1 MGNDENFEENNYV
14 KEMNIKGQPKPLSI
28 RELDIIKKQMENV
41 FVINLFDEKGYETG
55 TGTGFFC
62 KIPFPDEYHLLP
74 VLITNNHII
83 NDMKRNLLIS
93 YNNSNIII
101 DMIEFKRR
109 CYTEKDHYDITIIE
123 MLSKDN
129 INLNSFLEIDI
140 QTKIEEN
147 KIIKNDIYILHYPKG
162 NEISISPGKIEY
174 IKNNTIFHNCS
185 TDQGS
190 SGSPIFNK
198 SNFKILGV
206 HKGHNKNYNLGSLI
220 GKPIEEFIKKN
231 YVENIN
237 NIAGLFNDSYD
248 IYNIIDN
255 PKNKAKILNNNF
267 IDNNNNNDEIII
279 QYKINNSIISN
290 IFGNDIKIF
299 GQIFVDNNKEKC
311 KIIINEK
318 EEELKS
324 IIKSKDIIRKDN
336 NILTIKLKG
345 INNITDISYMFEGCN
360 SLLNIFGIKNWNTS
374 KVVNMRYMLADCNDN
389 KYLPEEI
396 SFLNTE
402 NVRDLNGIFS
412 NCNNLESVPDISKWK
427 TDKVEDMSNMFY
439 KCSQLK
445 SLPDISK
452 WITCNVKNME
462 SMFCECEALLSLPD
476 ISKWDVSNVLSLNCM
491 FYDCQNLKEIPD
503 ISKWKPEK
511 LQNKSEMFLMCIS
524 LKSKPN
530 ISKWNIY
537 NSNFEK
543 EEKDWQESQEEEYY
557 RGLLKSALCDTS
569 F

>member
-1 MGNDENFEENNYV
+1 MGNDEHFEENNYV

-41 FVINLFDEKGYETG
+41 FVIKFIDEKGYETG

-62 KIPFPDEYHLLP
+62 KIPLPDEYHLLP

-83 NDMKRNLLIS
+83 NDMNKNLLIIYKDS
-93 YNNSNIII
+93 FKIIN
-101 DMIEFKRR
+101 MIEFQRR

-123 MLSKDN
+123 MLSEDK

-147 KIIKNDIYILHYPKG
+147 KIIKNDIYILHCPKG
-162 NEISISPGKIEY
+162 NEISISPGNIKY
-174 IKNNTIFHNCS
+174 IKNNTIFHKCS
-185 TDQGS
+185 TDHGS

-206 HKGHNKNYNLGSLI
+206 HKGHNNNYNLGSLI

-237 NIAGLFNDSYD
+237 NIEDLNNNSNDD
-248 IYNIIDN
+248 YNIINN
-255 PKNKAKILNNNF
+255 PINNAIILNNNF
-267 IDNNNNNDEIII
+267 IDNNNNNDEITI
-279 QYKINNSIISN
+279 QYKINNNIIKN
-290 IFGNDIKIF
+290 MFGSDIKIF

-324 IIKSKDIIRKDN
+324 IIKSKDIIRMD
-336 NILTIKLKG
+336 ILTIKLKG

-360 SLLNIFGIKNWNTS
+360 SLIYIFGIKNWNTS
-374 KVVNMRYMLADCNDN
+374 KVVNMSHMLADCSDN
-389 KYLPEEI
+389 KYLPEEL

-402 NVRDLNGIFS
+402 NVMNLNGIFS
-412 NCNNLESVPDISKWK
+412 NCKNLELLPDISKWK

-452 WITCNVKNME
+452 WTTCNVKNME
-462 SMFCECEALLSLPD
+462 KMFFECEELLSLPD
-476 ISKWDVSNVLSLNCM
+476 ISKWDIRNVIYLNYI
-491 FYDCQNLKEIPD
+491 FYDCLNLKEIPD
-503 ISKWKPEK
+503 ISKWKPKK
-511 LQNKSEMFLMCIS
+511 LQDKSRMFDMCVS

-530 ISKWNIY
+530 ISNWSIY
-537 NSNFEK
+537 NPNFSK
-543 EEKDWQESQEEEYY
+543 EEKESAESIYY
-557 RGLLKSALCDTS
+557 MALLNNITNL
-569 F
+569 